1 MKGIATS
8 PQCMFLPI
16 SLGQKWWLTQLGI
29 EISTKQCDETT
40 CNPKG
45 LVFFI
50 FQGIGAMGLFGI
62 WCSQCDPYSSIMFSP
77 SSY

>member
-8 PQCMFLPI
+8 PQFMLLPI

-29 EISTKQCDETT
+29 KISTNQCDETT

-45 LVFFI
+45 LVSFSF
-50 FQGIGAMGLFGI
+50 GALG
-62 WCSQCDPYSSIMFSP
+62 
-77 SSY
+77 

>member
-8 PQCMFLPI
+8 PQFMFLPI

-29 EISTKQCDETT
+29 KISTNQCDETT

-45 LVFFI
+45 LVFFL
-50 FQGIGAMGLFGI
+50 FWGIGAMGFFGI
-62 WCSQCDPYSSIMFSP
+62 
-77 SSY
+77 